1 MMEECKTK
9 ILVVTHKPDKVY
21 SDNVYIPIQVGK
33 VLSHCDLGF
42 QGDDTG
48 DNISEKNPI
57 YWELTAQYWAWKNL
71 KDVEYIGLCHY
82 RRYFKTKYTED
93 NVIPLLQK
101 YDIILPEPI
110 YYPYSIE
117 QKLYRAAIEEDVA
130 ILCQVIEKLYPEY
143 KKSVLAYLYNNMD
156 IAFNMFVCSKKIFD
170 EFAEWQFSILF
181 ECEKYIRFSSYSR
194 ARRILGHFAEYLLP
208 IYCFH
213 HCLKIKYEPLVS
225 FIGENK
231 MLYKQNFVKKNIFR
245 LVHKIVNLKKKK
257 NDWNISSVILQG
269 LKIDNVVIK

>member
-57 YWELTAQYWAWKNL
+57 YCELTAQYWAWKNL

-156 IAFNMFVCSKKIFD
+156 ISSRLAN
-170 EFAEWQFSILF
+170 IL
-181 ECEKYIRFSSYSR
+181 
-194 ARRILGHFAEYLLP
+194 HDMPYLQ
-208 IYCFH
+208 
-213 HCLKIKYEPLVS
+213 V
-225 FIGENK
+225 
-231 MLYKQNFVKKNIFR
+231 
-245 LVHKIVNLKKKK
+245 
-257 NDWNISSVILQG
+257 
-269 LKIDNVVIK
+269 